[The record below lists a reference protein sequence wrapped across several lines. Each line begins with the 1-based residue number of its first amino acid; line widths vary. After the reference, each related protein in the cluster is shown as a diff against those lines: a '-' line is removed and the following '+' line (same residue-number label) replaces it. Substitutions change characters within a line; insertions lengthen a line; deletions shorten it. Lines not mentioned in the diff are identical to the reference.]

1 MRFAKKDYYARKFL
15 NINRNP
21 KASWK
26 TINDILG
33 RSKKQ
38 DVIKEIKLPEKI
50 VTSTEELVDVFNEH
64 FINIGPNL
72 AETIQNENDGT
83 FQDFINK
90 QDPEF
95 YFQPVSITKVY
106 NLINNLST
114 SKATG
119 IDKISAKVLRAAAS
133 AIACVTGVPR
143 VRTVPIFNTSNN
155 QGLVKCVRPR
165 KQ

>member
-1 MRFAKKDYYARKFL
+1 MRSAKKDYYVNKFS
-15 NINRNP
+15 NNHRNP
-21 KASWK
+21 NASWK

-38 DVIKEIKLPEKI
+38 DVIKEIKLPEKTG
-50 VTSTEELVDVFNEH
+50 TSTEELVDVFNEH

-72 AETIQNENDGT
+72 AETIHNENDVS

-95 YFQPVSITKVY
+95 TFQPVSIVKVY
-106 NLINNLST
+106 NLFNNLST

-119 IDKISAKVLRAAAS
+119 IDKISAKMLCAAACV
-133 AIACVTGVPR
+133 IAPSLTE
-143 VRTVPIFNTSNN
+143 IFNMSIDSNRFPN
-155 QGLVKCVRPR
+155 DWKTTRIIPLF
-165 KQ
+165 